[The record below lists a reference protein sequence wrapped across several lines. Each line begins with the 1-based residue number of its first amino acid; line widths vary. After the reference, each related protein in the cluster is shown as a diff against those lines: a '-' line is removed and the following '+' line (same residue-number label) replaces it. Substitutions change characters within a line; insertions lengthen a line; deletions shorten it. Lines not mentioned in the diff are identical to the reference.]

1 MARKSKKRGAKK
13 KKSKKYKLKTH
24 KATSKRFKVTGGG
37 HIMRTK
43 GNQGHFRR
51 RKSKRAKRKIGRMFE
66 VSVAKDRQRIRR
78 LAPYL
83 RKYKPK
89 GH

>member
-1 MARKSKKRGAKK
+1 MAKKSKKRGKRKK
-13 KKSKKYKLKTH
+13 KNKKYKLKTH
-24 KATSKRFKVTGGG
+24 KATAKRFKVTGGG
-37 HIMRTK
+37 KIMRTK
-43 GNQGHFRR
+43 GHQGHFRR

-66 VSVAKDRQRIRR
+66 VKAAKNRKTIRR

-83 RKYKPK
+83 DKYKTK